1 MRRKAFRRGQ
11 PGRREESGRSAAQ
24 EAEKL
29 PTIWRRNPHKR
40 QFLTGPG
47 RRTIFFV
54 MKLEGIDHVA
64 IAVPAMEPTIAW
76 YREVLGLER
85 LHAAEWNGVPA
96 FVGAGSTAIAF
107 FPDKDNAGQRGPM
120 LHLAFRTDRAGFVR
134 AQEELKKRGIAF
146 HFEDHEIAHSIYF
159 RDLNHL
165 PLEITT
171 YELEAG
177 ANAVARV

>member
-1 MRRKAFRRGQ
+1 MRR
-11 PGRREESGRSAAQ
+11 S
-24 EAEKL
+24 
-29 PTIWRRNPHKR
+29 
-40 QFLTGPG
+40 
-47 RRTIFFV
+47 
-54 MKLEGIDHVA
+54 
-64 IAVPAMEPTIAW
+64 
-76 YREVLGLER
+76 
-85 LHAAEWNGVPA
+85 WNGVPA

-134 AQEELKKRGIAF
+134 AQEELKKRGDRF
-146 HFEDHEIAHSIYF
+146 SLRRTTRSRTRLYF